1 MNHQSSLECC
11 LIREVYGTA
20 MEKTNHGIDYEGTW
34 DAYAEMWQE
43 LHPEL
48 DRIGDEWIGKG
59 AGAASTLAE
68 YETLIEQRFI
78 QPYIGQE
85 HRVLEIGVGGGKT
98 GALLLKHCKTLICAD
113 ISSKMLEATRSHL
126 GDDRVSYLKLD
137 GLTLK
142 AIEPH
147 SVDICFCYD
156 TMVHLEP
163 RDIFNYLTQIPALL
177 RGDRLCVFHHTN
189 ILSELGWQKFLSEW
203 HLNLK
208 GQRHGSAFSVMSDRI
223 MEKFLTHLNY
233 EIIVKDNQSVPR
245 DCVWICKAPIV

>member
-1 MNHQSSLECC
+1 
-11 LIREVYGTA
+11 
-20 MEKTNHGIDYEGTW
+20 MEKPNHGIDYEGTW

-59 AGAASTLAE
+59 AGAASTGSGI
-68 YETLIEQRFI
+68 ETLIEQRFI

-85 HRVLEIGVGGGKT
+85 HRVLEIGVGVAKP
-98 GALLLKHCKTLICAD
+98 AHCCLNTAKR
-113 ISSKMLEATRSHL
+113 SSVRIFLENARGHAIAPR
-126 GDDRVSYLKLD
+126 GDRVSYLKLD

-142 AIEPH
+142 ALEPH
-147 SVDICFCYD
+147 SVDVCFCYD

-177 RGDRLCVFHHTN
+177 QGDRLCVFHHTN

-203 HLNLK
+203 HLNLR
-208 GQRHGSAFSVMSDRI
+208 GQRHGSAFSVMTDHI

-233 EIIVKDNQSVPR
+233 EILVKDTQSVPR
-245 DCVWICKAPIV
+245 DCVWVCKAPIV